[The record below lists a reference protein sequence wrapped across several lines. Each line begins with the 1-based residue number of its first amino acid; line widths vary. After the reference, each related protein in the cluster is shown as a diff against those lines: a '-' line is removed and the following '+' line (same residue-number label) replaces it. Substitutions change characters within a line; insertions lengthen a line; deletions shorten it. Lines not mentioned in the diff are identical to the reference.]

1 MKKMTKRI
9 LVILLAA
16 AVLFSLT
23 GCKESLVI
31 TKVLYDQQQEEE
43 DKQNEQKILDQEEE
57 AEEKT
62 DELPEVTM
70 DDSSDRNTK
79 EQKVASAS
87 GSGTGYS
94 TQSVTMNHAQNTG
107 TQKDKN
113 ASKKSGA
120 GESNKKKESKPA
132 ETTDNKEKAGD
143 QSGTKESEEKK
154 DKKESDKG
162 KNEEKKGKSDASKD
176 DSKKKDSQDDE
187 SEEAQDQKQSKEK
200 RQVYNKDGEVIDLP
214 EEVTSVVAPGAAG
227 VMTMMLGGK
236 GVLVGTS
243 ESLMT
248 GLAANVFAG
257 YGVNDAAMYWPGI
270 GDEPM
275 DSSALNALLEAAPDV
290 CVGVAGQDSFTAS
303 QIKKLQEKK
312 IAYVSLPELTTH
324 ANIQKAMEILADV
337 IGDRSST
344 DGGKKASSVLSK
356 YINQCSKILKKAEK
370 KGKESIYSL
379 YISGWDDEA
388 ELTVALGNGDVLV
401 QEQGMAIVRNG
412 TNWSPINYYLEEA
425 GVVNN
430 GAQLSKKAGT
440 FYAGIPLNL
449 NLFSDSTQ
457 VSGGNV
463 VLYNK
468 GKNSFARYGSGS
480 DDGGGI
486 SLGEKK
492 FPAVI
497 VNSEETRA
505 KLEGSKNAGIWQNFG
520 KTTMETGDNTVTD
533 YGFVSQD
540 TLVRTFIRGDYE
552 IYVNPSGVTSWN
564 EGSPESVL
572 ESIWAAYQI
581 RGADMDDVKDAIKD
595 FYSTFYEYNLSGDE
609 VKQILA
615 GE

>member
-1 MKKMTKRI
+1 
-9 LVILLAA
+9 
-16 AVLFSLT
+16 
-23 GCKESLVI
+23 
-31 TKVLYDQQQEEE
+31 
-43 DKQNEQKILDQEEE
+43 
-57 AEEKT
+57 
-62 DELPEVTM
+62 
-70 DDSSDRNTK
+70 
-79 EQKVASAS
+79 
-87 GSGTGYS
+87 
-94 TQSVTMNHAQNTG
+94 
-107 TQKDKN
+107 
-113 ASKKSGA
+113 
-120 GESNKKKESKPA
+120 
-132 ETTDNKEKAGD
+132 
-143 QSGTKESEEKK
+143 
-154 DKKESDKG
+154 
-162 KNEEKKGKSDASKD
+162 
-176 DSKKKDSQDDE
+176 
-187 SEEAQDQKQSKEK
+187 
-200 RQVYNKDGEVIDLP
+200 
-214 EEVTSVVAPGAAG
+214 
-227 VMTMMLGGK
+227 
-236 GVLVGTS
+236 
-243 ESLMT
+243 
-248 GLAANVFAG
+248 
-257 YGVNDAAMYWPGI
+257 
-270 GDEPM
+270 
-275 DSSALNALLEAAPDV
+275 
-290 CVGVAGQDSFTAS
+290 
-303 QIKKLQEKK
+303 
-312 IAYVSLPELTTH
+312 
-324 ANIQKAMEILADV
+324 
-337 IGDRSST
+337 
-344 DGGKKASSVLSK
+344 
-356 YINQCSKILKKAEK
+356 
-370 KGKESIYSL
+370 
-379 YISGWDDEA
+379 
-388 ELTVALGNGDVLV
+388 
-401 QEQGMAIVRNG
+401 MAIVRNG
-412 TNWSPINYYLEEA
+412 TDWSPINYYLEEA